1 MLLNPP
7 FELFGFELEF
17 RDIAMGIDL
26 ILLYYYPCSLQ
37 MSDGPG
43 AMLRGSQTFNEQ
55 VVARSSLK

>member
-1 MLLNPP
+1 
-7 FELFGFELEF
+7 
-17 RDIAMGIDL
+17 MGIDL